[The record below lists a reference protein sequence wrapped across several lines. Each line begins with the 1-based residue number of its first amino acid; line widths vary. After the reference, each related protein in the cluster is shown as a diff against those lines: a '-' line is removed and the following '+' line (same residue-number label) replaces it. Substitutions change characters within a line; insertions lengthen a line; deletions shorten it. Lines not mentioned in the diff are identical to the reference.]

1 MGKSQRNGR
10 EITREQRLIH
20 ENQRLKRQLSHLR
33 KQIARIDLDRYSSL
47 RDIVDQH
54 YQEDRAQ
61 EGQDLLEKLKQE
73 WKCREPNCE
82 GYLEIILYTKVDS
95 TWYYRA
101 CTCCKNRT
109 KAQKYV
115 PSEVKGIVK
124 KIE

>member
-73 WKCREPNCE
+73 WKCRQPNCE
-82 GYLEIILYTKVDS
+82 GFLEIILYTKVDH
-95 TWYYRA
+95 TWYYRKCNC
-101 CTCCKNRT
+101 CTHRT

-115 PSEVKGIVK
+115 PDEVKGIVK

>member
-33 KQIARIDLDRYSSL
+33 KQLARVDLDRYQNL
-47 RDIVDQH
+47 KETIEQH

-61 EGQDLLEKLKQE
+61 EGQDILEKLKQE

-82 GYLEIILYTKVDS
+82 GFLEIFLYTKVDS
-95 TWYYRA
+95 TYYYRK
-101 CTCCKNRT
+101 CNCCNNRT
-109 KAQKYV
+109 KSQKYT
-115 PSEVKGIVK
+115 PEVKGIIK
-124 KIE
+124 KLE